1 MPRNKTLCKIGKI
14 FIMVLILLAG
24 LAHFIWPLDWAKG
37 CQIAGKILFLSVS
50 VRVFPE
56 KFAFESID

>member
-1 MPRNKTLCKIGKI
+1 
-14 FIMVLILLAG
+14 MVLILLAG

-37 CQIAGKILFLSVS
+37 CQITGKILFLSVS